1 MIDFELLFDKLWVLF
16 KVHYFALRFKIALAP
31 FFEMAILLPLNCF
44 CLFLENQLAV
54 IVWGSFR
61 VLYSVSFVL
70 LIYVFM
76 PQPIPHCP
84 DY

>member
-44 CLFLENQLAV
+44 CLFFRESVGRHCVGLFP
-54 IVWGSFR
+54 GSLFCFFR
-61 VLYSVSFVL
+61 IIDLCVYAPTNTTL
-70 LIYVFM
+70 
-76 PQPIPHCP
+76 P
-84 DY
+84 